1 MEVTLQWDPNTEP
14 NLAGYKVYY
23 DTDSGAP
30 YSPAVEDRATN
41 NPDGPPVV
49 LGRDAT
55 EITLAGLTDGK
66 VYYFAITAFD
76 DQGQESDYSNEVTTD
91 ASPPSK
97 VTNLSSIPDKETW
110 SSDSTV
116 TVSWTAA
123 DDGALG
129 SGVNGYSIAWDTN
142 PTTIPDTSI
151 DIGAVTTTTSS
162 TLSDGNSHWFHI
174 RAVDKAGYWGETEHW
189 GPFYIQT
196 GAPYILNHPTIDYG
210 NNSIQIT
217 YSKTFMQNAMVEG
230 NYRFNPSLIIVDIAN
245 PSDSTYRLTMT
256 SVPENTVFTLTVDN
270 ITDAAGN
277 AVTPSTV
284 RINDNDNDQMADDW
298 EGIHSVSSPD
308 GDPDSDGL
316 SNLQEFN
323 GGGSLSTDPNDPDTD
338 DDELPD
344 GWEVINGLDPLD
356 ASGVN
361 GKDGDLD
368 GDGWSNYE
376 ELVGGSDP
384 ADPGDQPPGLT
395 PPDLRIKEVSPHQN
409 AGINDSTRVPITT
422 SFYLL
427 IEDPDGIDIT
437 DTGSI
442 RFTIDDG
449 INFVYQRDLGD
460 NAVVRVT
467 KLTDEVDTQVTEL
480 WVVYHRSAEQGL
492 GNYPFDMDINIK
504 VDARDR
510 TGSQMA
516 QQSYDFRTETQAAH
530 DLAALN
536 SPDTDP
542 VDPEDPALVD
552 PEHSYDA
559 GIEVSSGVLEGAMVV
574 YDTGEPVKPVFGPT
588 NEIPLANVAGVTGVG
603 VPLNLQ
609 PPTLFATPVKIFI
622 PCPGYPYVSDL
633 SVYLYNGSDWVAACD
648 ADGNVLAGG
657 EGWMV
662 PGSRV
667 DHNNGD
673 PSTIEIKI
681 YHFSGAQAVAEDG
694 YSDSGSLLAGC
705 FISSA
710 VPSSMFESYT
720 KDPSWHTFPIDVAQT
735 FLLIVAFV
743 AGGLLIFSRFP
754 ISHKT
759 PRAPHHT
766 R

>member
-1 MEVTLQWDPNTEP
+1 M
-14 NLAGYKVYY
+14 
-23 DTDSGAP
+23 
-30 YSPAVEDRATN
+30 
-41 NPDGPPVV
+41 
-49 LGRDAT
+49 
-55 EITLAGLTDGK
+55 
-66 VYYFAITAFD
+66 
-76 DQGQESDYSNEVTTD
+76 
-91 ASPPSK
+91 
-97 VTNLSSIPDKETW
+97 
-110 SSDSTV
+110 
-116 TVSWTAA
+116 
-123 DDGALG
+123 
-129 SGVNGYSIAWDTN
+129 
-142 PTTIPDTSI
+142 
-151 DIGAVTTTTSS
+151 
-162 TLSDGNSHWFHI
+162 
-174 RAVDKAGYWGETEHW
+174 
-189 GPFYIQT
+189 
-196 GAPYILNHPTIDYG
+196 
-210 NNSIQIT
+210 
-217 YSKTFMQNAMVEG
+217 
-230 NYRFNPSLIIVDIAN
+230 
-245 PSDSTYRLTMT
+245 
-256 SVPENTVFTLTVDN
+256 
-270 ITDAAGN
+270 
-277 AVTPSTV
+277 
-284 RINDNDNDQMADDW
+284 
-298 EGIHSVSSPD
+298 
-308 GDPDSDGL
+308 
-316 SNLQEFN
+316 
-323 GGGSLSTDPNDPDTD
+323 
-338 DDELPD
+338 
-344 GWEVINGLDPLD
+344 
-356 ASGVN
+356 
-361 GKDGDLD
+361 
-368 GDGWSNYE
+368 
-376 ELVGGSDP
+376 
-384 ADPGDQPPGLT
+384 
-395 PPDLRIKEVSPHQN
+395 
-409 AGINDSTRVPITT
+409 PITT

-743 AGGLLIFSRFP
+743 AGGLLIVSRFP